1 MTKIEKPTE
10 GAKIRENK
18 IYTTRDDQQYYRS
31 NKVLMNQDPKKANRE
46 SNKSMDFAGAY
57 SKKDAGR
64 FVNRNNNEP
73 YRESLPTYLR
83 LHENGGKLIAI
94 KSF

>member
-1 MTKIEKPTE
+1 MTKIEKPSE
-10 GAKIRENK
+10 GARIRENK
-18 IYTTRDDQQYYRS
+18 IYCTRDDQQYYMS
-31 NKVLMNQDPKKANRE
+31 NKVLMNEDLKKQNRE
-46 SNKSMDFAGAY
+46 PNKSMDFAGAF

-83 LHENGGKLIAI
+83 LHENGGKLTII
-94 KSF
+94 FF